1 MNFVEADEVHQV
13 ALAAVATRE
22 TVPSPVTKQLSHFV
36 NELSASVKV
45 FDDDLHWISFIRRCR
60 RTLRDAITTPIAPN
74 RPAFDISGTIVVLE
88 DSLARCRGGYPAEM
102 IESAEYC
109 ILAVG
114 ELAIDDSNPAG
125 DRVCEILETG
135 NPNNSGVLVLTRH
148 LDATKSWL
156 ANRSPQTRLLMPAEL
171 SQVARLETLV
181 VFGPSCWF
189 PAFVLSAPR
198 AESIAVVH
206 FDWLRDRPLERNL
219 LVGHRS
225 SVGID
230 VSAAFRAEPVVQ
242 LDEEEGFDAELLLP
256 RVDWERLARAS
267 AGVERLPGDAR
278 QDVEARLYLLAG
290 GFGVYLEA
298 IGESRIDSVELEG
311 EGEPQL
317 RRKSTLDVAR
327 GDYVV
332 LRSFGGSGDYIVDI
346 ADDDLGRS
354 APQLRSLQREWKAR
368 LREKVEALGLS
379 LVERQLRGLG
389 IVSPNIRYRLLRQS
403 IKSQKSDDF
412 RILME
417 YIGLRDRSE
426 KLWAAM
432 NEIHSAHIRAG
443 QKARSLLEA
452 AVLDADLTQ
461 LIQTGHINVSLSE
474 IDVGA
479 LGVFRVEDCS
489 PATQMIEE
497 DDLRK
502 LIKLE
507 DDLWQG

>member
-1 MNFVEADEVHQV
+1 MNFVEADEIHQV
-13 ALAAVATRE
+13 ALDAVATRE
-22 TVPSPVTKQLSHFV
+22 TVPSPVTKQLSYFV
-36 NELSASVKV
+36 RELSSLVK
-45 FDDDLHWISFIRRCR
+45 DLEDDLHWISFVRRCR
-60 RTLRDAITTPIAPN
+60 RTMRDVITTPIAPN
-74 RPAFDISGTIVVLE
+74 RPSFDISGTIIMLE
-88 DSLARCRGGYPAEM
+88 ESLDRCRGGYPSEI

-109 ILAVG
+109 ILAIS
-114 ELAIDDSNPAG
+114 ELAVEDSNPAG
-125 DRVCEILETG
+125 DRVCEILKTG
-135 NPNNSGVLVLTRH
+135 NPKNSGMLVLTRH
-148 LDATKSWL
+148 LDPTKSWL
-156 ANRSPQTRLLMPAEL
+156 ANKSPRTRLLTPAEL
-171 SQVARLETLV
+171 SQAGKLETLV
-181 VFGPSCWF
+181 ILGPSCWF

-206 FDWLRDRPLERNL
+206 FDWLRDHPLDRNL
-219 LVGHRS
+219 LAGDHA
-225 SVGID
+225 SVGIG
-230 VSAAFRAEPVVQ
+230 VSTAFRAEAIVIS
-242 LDEEEGFDAELLLP
+242 DDDDGFDAELLLP
-256 RVDWERLARAS
+256 KVDWERLAGVS
-267 AGVERLPGDAR
+267 AGLDKLSGDAH
-278 QDVEARLYLLAG
+278 QYVEARLYLLAG

-298 IGESRIDSVELEG
+298 IGEARIDSVELEG
-311 EGEPQL
+311 GGEPQL

-332 LRSFGGSGDYIVDI
+332 LRSLGGSGDYIVDI
-346 ADDDLGRS
+346 ADEDLGKS
-354 APQLRSLQREWKAR
+354 ASQLRNFQREWKAR
-368 LREKVEALGLS
+368 LREKVETLGLS

-417 YIGLRDRSE
+417 YIGLGNRSE

-432 NEIHSAHIRAG
+432 NLIHRAHIRAG
-443 QKARSLLEA
+443 QMARSLLEA

-461 LIQTGHINVSLSE
+461 LIQAGHINVRLSE

-479 LGVFRVEDCS
+479 LGVFRVEECS
-489 PATQMIEE
+489 PATLMVEE

>member
-1 MNFVEADEVHQV
+1 MSFVEADEVHQV
-13 ALAAVATRE
+13 ALVAVATRE

-36 NELSASVKV
+36 RELSALVK
-45 FDDDLHWISFIRRCR
+45 DLEDDLHWISFVRKCR

-74 RPAFDISGTIVVLE
+74 RPAFDISETIVVLE
-88 DSLARCRGGYPAEM
+88 ESLARCRRGYPSEM

-109 ILAVG
+109 ILAIG

-148 LDATKSWL
+148 LNATKSWL
-156 ANRSPQTRLLMPAEL
+156 ANKSPQTRLLMPAEL
-171 SQVARLETLV
+171 SQVGRFETLV
-181 VFGPSCWF
+181 VLGPSCWF
-189 PAFVLSAPR
+189 PSFVLSAPR

-206 FDWLRDRPLERNL
+206 FDWLRDHPLDRNL
-219 LVGHRS
+219 LAGHHV
-225 SVGID
+225 SVGVD
-230 VSAAFRAEPVVQ
+230 VSTAFRTEAVVMS
-242 LDEEEGFDAELLLP
+242 DEDDGFDAELLLP
-256 RVDWERLARAS
+256 KVDWERLARAS
-267 AGVERLPGDAR
+267 AGLERVPRDVH
-278 QDVEARLYLLAG
+278 QEVEARLYLLAG

-311 EGEPQL
+311 GSEPQL
-317 RRKSTLDVAR
+317 RRKSTLEVAR
-327 GDYVV
+327 GDHVV

-354 APQLRSLQREWKAR
+354 ATQLRSLQREWKAR
-368 LREKVEALGLS
+368 LREKVEVLGLS

-417 YIGLRDRSE
+417 YIGLGDRSE

-432 NEIHSAHIRAG
+432 NEIHRAHIRAG

-452 AVLDADLTQ
+452 AVLAADLTQ
-461 LIQTGHINVSLSE
+461 LIQTGHINVSLRE

-479 LGVFRVEDCS
+479 IGVFRVEDCS
-489 PATQMIEE
+489 PATQMVEE
-497 DDLRK
+497 EDLRK